1 MFGRIFGNIL
11 VICLMKDGVIVDFY
25 VIEKML

>member
-1 MFGRIFGNIL
+1 MFGCILGNIC

-25 VIEKML
+25 VIEKMF